1 VLLLADG
8 QVVHRRRTRFTI
20 VLGAFGGPDQSV
32 VTAGDHADDHFRLRP
47 ERRRALGGVEHA
59 EPATGPRPDVDQP
72 SSRAKGGFDEFYRL
86 RHFAAGTGHGR

>member
-1 VLLLADG
+1 MLC
-8 QVVHRRRTRFTI
+8 RT
-20 VLGAFGGPDQSV
+20 AFGGPDQSV

-86 RHFAAGTGHGR
+86 RHFAAGTGHGRGNGGVFGTDEVYYAQW